1 MDDKEIIYNFI
12 DSNKSNKELF
22 VKIIDDFMT
31 LIRYL
36 VNSKEDNERI
46 SDINAKIEKNISPE
60 FLDLFRDLK
69 DDNKKDEKKKDLTV
83 NKTTEI
89 FEYFLKLI
97 FKDIKEDIEEF
108 TVNYKDKKLENKT
121 KNGLEKY
128 FEEDSD
134 KKCIDKN
141 SLCSALKWF
150 MALVLFGEK
159 DKENKIKENKKK
171 FI

>member
-1 MDDKEIIYNFI
+1 LLKNKKLLNDDIIPFSYNNELFTNEVSNVIITFKDNYSIEILTMDDKEIIYNFI

-69 DDNKKDEKKKDLTV
+69 D
-83 NKTTEI
+83 
-89 FEYFLKLI
+89 
-97 FKDIKEDIEEF
+97 
-108 TVNYKDKKLENKT
+108 
-121 KNGLEKY
+121 GRQ
-128 FEEDSD
+128 
-134 KKCIDKN
+134 
-141 SLCSALKWF
+141 
-150 MALVLFGEK
+150 
-159 DKENKIKENKKK
+159 
-171 FI
+171 